1 MKKLLFSLLGLALL
15 AAAIGILS
23 SFSRPAAPKT
33 GSKIMQLT
41 SIESLVGGGVARS
54 KLISSDAAGKL
65 EEEDLG
71 HFYSLVG
78 IKFDNINYNDVTIAK
93 KLEKLYNEGWVLEA
107 THSTFGARASGNGN
121 SAENGIIITRYILK
135 KAAE

>member
-1 MKKLLFSLLGLALL
+1 MKKLLFSLLGLVIL

-23 SFSRPAAPKT
+23 SFSRPAAPKA

-78 IKFDNINYNDVTIAK
+78 IKFDNINYNDATIAK
-93 KLEKLYNEGWVLEA
+93 KLEKLYNEGWSLEA
-107 THSTFGARASGNGN
+107 THSTFGARASSNGN